1 MIIKVKVEEQIYE
14 VEISDIR
21 QRPIIAIV
29 EGDEFEIWPEGEPS
43 FHTRRQSFENNTN
56 TQARMESSSQQPVF
70 ASSLT
75 SSFKPEEKP
84 LPTLAAN
91 GNLLVVRAP
100 IPGVITAVNIH
111 PGEEVSVGQQLC
123 VLEAMKMNNSIRA
136 SRAGHIAAVHVI
148 VGQHVKHH
156 DILLEFAA

>member
-1 MIIKVKVEEQIYE
+1 MIIKVKIEEQIYE

-43 FHTRRQSFENNTN
+43 FHTGRQSFENNTN
-56 TQARMESSSQQPVF
+56 TQARMESSSQQPAF
-70 ASSLT
+70 ASSST
-75 SSFKPEEKP
+75 SSSKPEEKSLP
-84 LPTLAAN
+84 LAGN

-136 SRAGHIAAVHVI
+136 SRAGHIAAVHVT

>member
-43 FHTRRQSFENNTN
+43 FHTGRQSFENNTN
-56 TQARMESSSQQPVF
+56 NQVRMEASTQQP
-70 ASSLT
+70 ASAPPPAST
-75 SSFKPEEKP
+75 IKPAAKP
-84 LPTLAAN
+84 LSPTAN
-91 GNLLVVRAP
+91 GTLLVVRAP

-111 PGEEVSVGQQLC
+111 PGEEVNVGQQLC

-136 SRAGHIAAVHVI
+136 SRAGHIATVNVT

-156 DILLEFAA
+156 DILLEFAD

>member
-1 MIIKVKVEEQIYE
+1 MIIKVKIEEQIYE

-29 EGDEFEIWPEGEPS
+29 EGNKFEVWPEGEPS
-43 FHTRRQSFENNTN
+43 FHTGRQSFENNTN
-56 TQARMESSSQQPVF
+56 TQARMESSSQQPAL
-70 ASSLT
+70 ASSPT
-75 SSFKPEEKP
+75 SSTKPEEKS
-84 LPTLAAN
+84 LPLAAN

-136 SRAGHIAAVHVI
+136 SRAGHIAAIHVT